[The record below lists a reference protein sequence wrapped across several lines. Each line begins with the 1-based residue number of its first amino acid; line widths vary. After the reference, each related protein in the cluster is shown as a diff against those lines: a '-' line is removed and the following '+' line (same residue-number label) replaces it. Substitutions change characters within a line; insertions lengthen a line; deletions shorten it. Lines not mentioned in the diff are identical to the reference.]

1 MDDWINNLKLA
12 TEKFDTLVL
21 ASDTSILE
29 LEKLDKT
36 KGGRDELWKEMEGL
50 QKRVDYQK
58 CQIEDY
64 HELVEGGGRWSL
76 KEFAKLLKFW
86 AIGFWV
92 KKRRFFLLKGI
103 MMLLERYLPTF
114 KEAYPIIILL

>member
-36 KGGRDELWKEMEGL
+36 KGGRDEL
-50 QKRVDYQK
+50 
-58 CQIEDY
+58 
-64 HELVEGGGRWSL
+64 
-76 KEFAKLLKFW
+76 
-86 AIGFWV
+86 
-92 KKRRFFLLKGI
+92 
-103 MMLLERYLPTF
+103 
-114 KEAYPIIILL
+114 